1 MFIYTVSKIII
12 DYALLLYSHIE
23 GLMISCFNGFSKH
36 HLAGFTEVILV
47 LLTLMILSKVPLYL
61 IFFNACLMEY
71 SEYVRNPYSFLRK
84 C

>member
-23 GLMISCFNGFSKH
+23 GLISCFNGFSKH

-47 LLTLMILSKVPLYL
+47 LLTLMILS
-61 IFFNACLMEY
+61 
-71 SEYVRNPYSFLRK
+71 
-84 C
+84 

>member
-47 LLTLMILSKVPLYL
+47 LLTLMILS
-61 IFFNACLMEY
+61 
-71 SEYVRNPYSFLRK
+71 
-84 C
+84 